1 MKNQH
6 LLVEDNVESVKRRLE
21 TTLGNIK
28 FQKGQVFWD
37 DIEKLEHCIKALEN
51 IQIEQKELQHRHNN
65 LDVELSQVEHID
77 PLSINQ

>member
-1 MKNQH
+1 MKNQN
-6 LLVEDNVESVKRRLE
+6 LLVEDNVESVKKRLK

-51 IQIEQKELQHRHNN
+51 IQIDDEIGNKEFDDLVRISNY
-65 LDVELSQVEHID
+65 
-77 PLSINQ
+77 NQEY